1 VSQPRKRD
9 IYGAILAV
17 GGAIAGLVGIFWL
30 PFAFGPGAVIAVLIG
45 ALTSQTHTMLI
56 RAATFTVGIAFVVG
70 AALAVSGSHA
80 LY

>member
-9 IYGAILAV
+9 IYGAVLAV
-17 GGAIAGLVGIFWL
+17 GAAIAALVGIFWL
-30 PFAFGPGAVIAVLIG
+30 PFVFGPGAVIAVLIG
-45 ALTSQTHTMLI
+45 ALTSQTHTTLI

>member
-1 VSQPRKRD
+1 VNEPRKRD

-17 GGAIAGLVGIFWL
+17 GAAIAALVGIFWL
-30 PFAFGPGAVIAVLIG
+30 PFALGPAAVIAVLIG
-45 ALTSQTHTMLI
+45 ALTSQTHTLLI
-56 RAATFTVGIAFVVG
+56 RVATFTVGIAFVLG

>member
-1 VSQPRKRD
+1 MSQPRKRD

-17 GGAIAGLVGIFWL
+17 GAAVAALVGVVWL
-30 PFAFGPGAVIAVLIG
+30 PFLFGPAAVIAVLVG

-70 AALAVSGSHA
+70 AALAVASGHA

>member
-9 IYGAILAV
+9 IYGAALAV
-17 GGAIAGLVGIFWL
+17 AGAIGALVGIVWL
-30 PFAFGPGAVIAVLIG
+30 PFVFGPLGVIAVLVG

-56 RAATFTVGIAFVVG
+56 RAATFTVGIAFVLG
-70 AALAVSGSHA
+70 AALAVSSSHA